1 MAERD
6 GLENRCTLTGTEG
19 SNPSLSANNEEGS
32 LHVASFFFF
41 VTTDQNAIL
50 NRGAVPC
57 PKIFQFPPAKSLLAM
72 PYRGLQA
79 PVGGGLGS
87 MEGLERGGCGNL
99 G

>member
-19 SNPSLSANNEEGS
+19 SNPSLSAKNEEGS

-41 VTTDQNAIL
+41 ATTNQNAIL
-50 NRGAVPC
+50 NRGSVPC
-57 PKIFQFPPAKSLLAM
+57 PKFFSFRRQTLLAM

-79 PVGGGLGS
+79 LVGGDLGS
-87 MEGLERGGCGNL
+87 IEGLERGGCANL